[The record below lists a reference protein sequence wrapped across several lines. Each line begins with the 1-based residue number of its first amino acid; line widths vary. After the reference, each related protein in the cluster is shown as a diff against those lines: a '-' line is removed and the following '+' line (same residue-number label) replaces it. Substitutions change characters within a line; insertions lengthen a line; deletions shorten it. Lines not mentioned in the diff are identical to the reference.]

1 MADEECSLNGAAV
14 GVDEILT
21 ENLLVDPAD
30 DSFVF
35 IIPLREIK
43 AGCMDHQIW
52 FASNAALSD
61 FIKSNE

>member
-52 FASNAALSD
+52 FASNAVRLHQ
-61 FIKSNE
+61 IK